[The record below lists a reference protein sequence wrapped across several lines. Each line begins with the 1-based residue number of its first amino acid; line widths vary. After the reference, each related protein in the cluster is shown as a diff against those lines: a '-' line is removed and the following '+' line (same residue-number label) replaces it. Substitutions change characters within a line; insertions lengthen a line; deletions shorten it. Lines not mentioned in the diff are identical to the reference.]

1 MFLVEGQEPKPRF
14 VGIQQ
19 KRKGR
24 EMEKG
29 NRHDSFQFYYKKGQK
44 RTTLARV
51 TSDLVVIHW
60 VSSAYNGYTAVL
72 STSPLLS
79 FFFKDKLCFLA

>member
-14 VGIQQ
+14 VRIQP

-24 EMEKG
+24 EMGEG

-44 RTTLARV
+44 RAALARV
-51 TSDLVVIHW
+51 TSDLVVIRW

-79 FFFKDKLCFLA
+79 FFFKDKLCFLG